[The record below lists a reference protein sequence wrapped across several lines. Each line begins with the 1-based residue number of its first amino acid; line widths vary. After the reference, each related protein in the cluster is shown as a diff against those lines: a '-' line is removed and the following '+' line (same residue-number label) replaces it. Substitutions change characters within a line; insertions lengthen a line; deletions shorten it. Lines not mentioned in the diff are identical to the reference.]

1 MEAETE
7 TKSAIKDGA
16 IKKPKANFIVVKEM
30 HKTEVVERNNETQE
44 EVEFIHGLHIFSVVG
59 LCILF
64 STPVILIPQHDAVQ
78 FPKYWYE
85 LLVTFSLTYPVQ
97 WTLLA
102 ILDNHFLLNIR
113 RLASP
118 KSGVVLALTPLLGF
132 VLIYCGLYLFWT
144 YKLGYNFPMP
154 FACFIS
160 LLTFFPFL
168 LTLWYLFPKEMR
180 MNKDSRKRLTS
191 FIWYILWA
199 FFTNWFY
206 NTLQIMLRK
215 MPSVAQPIMAL
226 VLPLMRSLDAKILK
240 TQLTKCRIV
249 DDLVVEAY
257 ACIISNVNFLLYVT
271 ISISTLT
278 NDLTTFCILLVDV
291 LGNFY
296 HCYGIIKLHRKVD
309 CDDIQIRRRQ
319 KEKDKAIK
327 ILALS
332 EVLEILVPL
341 SYTISFI
348 VAYYGPNATI
358 LRSVKNDYWGNSAS
372 GDIGAVLTTEVILF
386 SADFS
391 SLVVSIARLWYFC
404 RINLL
409 RHFCLALKKYWL
421 LIAAIAGALISKV
434 CLILYRNM

>member
-7 TKSAIKDGA
+7 NKSAIKGGS
-16 IKKPKANFIVVKEM
+16 IEKPKASFIVVKEI
-30 HKTEVVERNNETQE
+30 HKTEVVEGNNETQE
-44 EVEFIHGLHIFSVVG
+44 EAKFIHGLHILSVVG
-59 LCILF
+59 LCILL
-64 STPVILIPQHDAVQ
+64 SSPVILIPQHDAVQ
-78 FPKYWYE
+78 FPEFWYE

-97 WTLLA
+97 WTLLG
-102 ILDNHFLLNIR
+102 ILDNHFLLNIK

-118 KSGVVLALTPLLGF
+118 KTGIVLALSPLLGF

-154 FACFIS
+154 FASFIS

-168 LTLWYLFPKEMR
+168 LTLWHLFPKEMR
-180 MNKDSRKRLTS
+180 INKASRKRLTS
-191 FIWYILWA
+191 FIWYTLWA

-206 NTLQIMLRK
+206 NALQIMLKK

-278 NDLTTFCILLVDV
+278 NDFTTFCILLVDV

-296 HCYGIIKLHRKVD
+296 HCYGIIKLHKKVD
-309 CDDIQIRRRQ
+309 SDEIQIRRRLR
-319 KEKDKAIK
+319 EKDKEIK
-327 ILALS
+327 LLALS

-348 VAYYGPNATI
+348 VAFYGPNATI
-358 LRSVKNDYWGNSAS
+358 LRSVKNDYWGNSAN
-372 GDIGAVLTTEVILF
+372 GDIVAVLTTEVILF

-391 SLVVSIARLWYFC
+391 SLVVSIACLWYFC

>member
-1 MEAETE
+1 MEGETGN
-7 TKSAIKDGA
+7 KSPIKNGSVEQP
-16 IKKPKANFIVVKEM
+16 KPNYIIVKEM
-30 HKTEVVERNNETQE
+30 HETEVVGINNETQE
-44 EVEFIHGLHIFSVVG
+44 EANFIHGLHIFSVVG

-64 STPVILIPQHDAVQ
+64 STPVILIPQHDALQ

-85 LLVTFSLTYPVQ
+85 LMVTFSLTYPVQ

-102 ILDNHFLLNIR
+102 ILDNHFLLNIK

-118 KSGVVLALTPLLGF
+118 KTGIVLALTPLLGF
-132 VLIYCGLYLFWT
+132 VLIYCSLYLFWT

-154 FACFIS
+154 YACFIS
-160 LLTFFPFL
+160 LLMFFPFL
-168 LTLWYLFPKEMR
+168 LTMWHLFPKEMKTK
-180 MNKDSRKRLTS
+180 KDSRKRLTS

-199 FFTNWFY
+199 FFTNWLY
-206 NTLQIMLRK
+206 NSLQIMLRK

-240 TQLTKCRIV
+240 TKLNKCRIT
-249 DDLVVEAY
+249 DDLVVESY

-278 NDLTTFCILLVDV
+278 NDITTFCILLVDV

-309 CDDIQIRRRQ
+309 FDEVQITRRQ
-319 KEKDKAIK
+319 KEKDKKIK

-332 EVLEILVPL
+332 EVLEILIPL
-341 SYTISFI
+341 SYTVSFI

-358 LRSVKNDYWGNSAS
+358 LRSVKNDYWGNSVS
-372 GDIGAVLTTEVILF
+372 GDIGTVLTTEVIIF

-391 SLVVSIARLWYFC
+391 SLVVSIVCLWYFC

-409 RHFCLALKKYWL
+409 RYFCLALKKYWL
-421 LIAAIAGALISKV
+421 LIAAVAGSLISKV
-434 CLILYRNM
+434 CLIFNCNT